1 MLGGKCMYE
10 LTCLDSYGNPVDCFY
25 QWDTWQ
31 SLMIKN
37 TGLDEAPIFHFC
49 NRKSTEAF
57 SVPSTISDGVITVKV
72 PNYFLTQPYPLMVYM
87 YVYENELSAKVQ
99 YTFKVFVKARKRPS
113 DYVYVENIEK
123 TTLASVIGQIEGVKD
138 KTSSLQTQLDELDIS
153 GKPVTFEEN
162 ENYNIQSGDNTSSLF
177 GKIRKLINLVEEKA
191 PNFLTNGRTPYAD
204 RWTSTRYLE
213 GMGVNGTSD
222 VHFVCGCFSPS
233 SNQNKTVSKPGFE
246 LKDGARLIV
255 SFRNG
260 NTAANPTLDVNGTG
274 AKPIYYKGAAIPTKY
289 IYDGVILELVYII
302 SSGVG
307 RWYVVGD
314 LTQTQA
320 DSLQDQINMLSVQS
334 GAKVLWTGGLFP
346 GGTIEFDIPQEC
358 FHNGG
363 IVSLVIESFAR
374 EKEDNVYSASAG
386 TQNIFCPISFVGVAD
401 PDNPQNTI
409 YSYSNPDDWKTICI
423 TDGWTSGGNFG
434 AVYIEAKRTVDSRYA
449 VCKIKNRCSSEDAAV
464 FNCVSA
470 YVPSDI

>member
-1 MLGGKCMYE
+1 MYE

-123 TTLASVIGQIEGVKD
+123 TTLASVIG
-138 KTSSLQTQLDELDIS
+138 
-153 GKPVTFEEN
+153 
-162 ENYNIQSGDNTSSLF
+162 
-177 GKIRKLINLVEEKA
+177 KIRKLINLVEEKA

-274 AKPIYYKGAAIPTKY
+274 AKPIYYKGTAIPRKY

-314 LTQTQA
+314 LTQTQT